1 MKKTALFAGSFDPLT
16 NGHIDTISRAAIVF
30 DEIVVAV
37 STNTSKQSLF
47 DGEERIR
54 LVAEALRDFPQVRV
68 VRHTGGLTIE
78 MARDVGAC
86 ALLRGVRNV
95 KDFEYEHSIASMN
108 KLQASDLETVI
119 LLSSENYRYLSS
131 SLIKEVAMFGG
142 DVSTLVPANINAAI
156 LQKFQDSAF
165 KGKKISE

>member
-68 VRHTGGLTIE
+68 VRFLLDYVSRHGYALFGWWRIAVGGVSLI
-78 MARDVGAC
+78 
-86 ALLRGVRNV
+86 ALLMLG
-95 KDFEYEHSIASMN
+95 
-108 KLQASDLETVI
+108 
-119 LLSSENYRYLSS
+119 
-131 SLIKEVAMFGG
+131 
-142 DVSTLVPANINAAI
+142 
-156 LQKFQDSAF
+156 
-165 KGKKISE
+165 

>member
-1 MKKTALFAGSFDPLT
+1 MT

-47 DGEERIR
+47 DGKERIR

-95 KDFEYEHSIASMN
+95 KDFEYEHSIA
-108 KLQASDLETVI
+108 
-119 LLSSENYRYLSS
+119 
-131 SLIKEVAMFGG
+131 
-142 DVSTLVPANINAAI
+142 
-156 LQKFQDSAF
+156 
-165 KGKKISE
+165 

>member
-95 KDFEYEHSIASMN
+95 KDFEYEHS
-108 KLQASDLETVI
+108 
-119 LLSSENYRYLSS
+119 
-131 SLIKEVAMFGG
+131 
-142 DVSTLVPANINAAI
+142 
-156 LQKFQDSAF
+156 
-165 KGKKISE
+165 